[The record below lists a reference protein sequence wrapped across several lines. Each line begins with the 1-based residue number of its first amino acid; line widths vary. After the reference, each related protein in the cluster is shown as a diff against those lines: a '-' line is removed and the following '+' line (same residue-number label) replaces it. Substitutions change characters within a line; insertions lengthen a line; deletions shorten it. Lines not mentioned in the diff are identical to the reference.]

1 MMDWDWISFL
11 GSVIVIMSVVVCWP
25 YLMNI
30 AKILQDIEDDH
41 VTRAVVRYNKKV
53 KEDK

>member
-1 MMDWDWISFL
+1 MGWDWISFW
-11 GSVIVIMSVVVCWP
+11 GTVVVIVSAGICWP

-30 AKILQDIEDDH
+30 AKILQDLEDDH
-41 VTRAVVRYNKKV
+41 VTRAVVRYNRKV

>member
-1 MMDWDWISFL
+1 MVWDWISFW
-11 GSVIVIMSVVVCWP
+11 GIVVVIASAAICWP

-30 AKILQDIEDDH
+30 AKILQDLEDDH